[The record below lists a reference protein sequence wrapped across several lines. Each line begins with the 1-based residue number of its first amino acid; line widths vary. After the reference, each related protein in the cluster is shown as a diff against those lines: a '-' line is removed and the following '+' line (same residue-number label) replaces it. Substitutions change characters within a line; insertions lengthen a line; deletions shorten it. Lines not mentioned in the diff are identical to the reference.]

1 MDGAEML
8 HSLTMATPDY
18 CFGITG
24 VELYN
29 NGYAAVYGNENM
41 FGSECVYMLYTLSE
55 DGLLTLNLNGVDV
68 YYAVSFENGIFD
80 QYIPS
85 ENVIA
90 SYVYDEIEMYFLG
103 EYTGEGDYFVKY
115 GGLMDRDTDA
125 DGNVTEYYDYVTIMM
140 TLDLEAGT
148 IYFAAMDETL
158 LILPDGSLATPA
170 DDERRERY
178 LNDMNNTWASLKLS
192 YEITD
197 EQHALYNE
205 LYDAILNAIYN
216 EELRAAYDEFQ
227 SLVSKVRSNGTGNIV
242 ITPTVPGGDYTINGD
257 TTVNGDYVINGDY
270 TVVVTPNGGEYEY
283 TYNDGTSGENSYAT
297 YVPAA

>member
-55 DGLLTLNLNGVDV
+55 EGLLILNLNGVDV
-68 YYAVSFENGIFD
+68 YYAVSFENGTFD
-80 QYIPS
+80 QYIPT

-103 EYTGEGDYFVKY
+103 TYTGAGEYFVKY
-115 GGLMDRDTDA
+115 GGMMGSDKNE
-125 DGNVTEYYDYVTIMM
+125 DGTVTYYYGYVTIMM

-158 LILPDGSLATPA
+158 IILPDGSLATLA
-170 DDERRERY
+170 DEERREMY
-178 LNDMNNTWASLKLS
+178 LSDMNNTWASLKLR

-216 EELRAAYDEFQ
+216 EELREAYSEFKT
-227 SLVSKVRSNGTGNIV
+227 LAMVVRNSGNMSGDIV
-242 ITPTVPGGDYTINGD
+242 INPSVPGGDYVING
-257 TTVNGDYVINGDY
+257 NGGDYTINGDY